1 MIVDLGLDEAA
12 ELLVDKVPILQ
23 DLLPSPDALTLMGHP
38 LPPDVH
44 GCLELLEPLI
54 SCKVPRFPDHAS
66 ATLAAL
72 NHLLE
77 HDEALKLSPIDIV
90 WKL

>member
-1 MIVDLGLDEAA
+1 MIVELGLDEAA
-12 ELLVDKVPILQ
+12 ELLVDEVPILQ
-23 DLLPSPDALTLMGHP
+23 DLLPSPDALALMRHP

-44 GCLELLEPLI
+44 GCLELLEPLVP
-54 SCKVPRFPDHAS
+54 SKVPRFSDHAS
-66 ATLAAL
+66 PALTAL

-77 HDEALKLSPIDIV
+77 HDEALKLSPVDVV